1 MAAKNCWHTYETESR
16 HCHPVHLRIDV
27 FDFVHVFTCF
37 PATLFTSVRR
47 QSAEFDYHLSYSR
60 CADDQKPVRRRPV
73 RSITQSTESNAPAG
87 GDDDAV
93 ACPAARKSARTEA
106 AHH

>member
-1 MAAKNCWHTYETESR
+1 MAAKNCWHTYEAESR
-16 HCHPVHLRIDV
+16 HCHSIHLRIDV
-27 FDFVHVFTCF
+27 FDFVHVFACF

-60 CADDQKPVRRRPV
+60 CAHDQKPVRRRPV

-87 GDDDAV
+87 DAHAV